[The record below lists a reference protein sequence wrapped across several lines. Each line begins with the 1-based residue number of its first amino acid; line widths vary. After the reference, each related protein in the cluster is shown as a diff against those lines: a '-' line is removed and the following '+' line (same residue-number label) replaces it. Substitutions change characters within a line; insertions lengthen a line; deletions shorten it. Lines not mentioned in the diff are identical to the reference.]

1 MKNSPFSS
9 GFSMKTPGLLA
20 LKSALSS
27 YLPLGLRSCSLRHYR
42 KNTTRSTLVSL
53 ALLALS
59 CLPSHAQAQG
69 TGNGLKANY
78 RHGTD
83 AAKSSIIFT
92 RTDAK
97 IDFNWGLGSPA
108 SSVPADQ
115 FSINWE
121 GEIQPRYTGEY
132 TFYGTSD
139 DGNVVIING
148 QTIVYD
154 PNPHAAR
161 TATGKITLEAG
172 KRYPIKVYFYEATGQ
187 ASMKLEWSSAN
198 QPREVVPTSQLYSAA
213 AVSAPISGTT
223 NFCANEGAF
232 CSFSGTQQVRY
243 GANGQYVTK
252 TLTNGT
258 ACTNAIFGDPI
269 VGVAKTCEVLA
280 SVSAPAITPK
290 PAPTETPTPTATPT
304 PTPTPTPTAVVSAGD
319 QANQTFQAAVNFDYE
334 GENGVPYTGG
344 PSIGYPEGVPNGYS
358 WKFGGG
364 GLDNVANGIKGR
376 GPQSALSAYNQVYK
390 HRPGDEP
397 HPNARVETENMVVKY
412 HSISQNKWITVISQ
426 PTTGAAFSEDFVNN
440 QATGADAQTLPN
452 GNISLR
458 SGIGNASGE
467 AGGTTGRVTDDG
479 PVGFNYHGF
488 GNRVALPW
496 ADADAVLIYQR
507 MRCTGAD
514 CSFNP
519 YIAQIGIDSWATT
532 TSNYDNFATHGGV
545 SGGRFKPVLSQW
557 QYFTNFVGPASL
569 KNSVPSP

>member
-9 GFSMKTPGLLA
+9 GFSVKTPGLLA
-20 LKSALSS
+20 LRSTLSS
-27 YLPLGLRSCSLRHYR
+27 YLPLRLRSCSLRDYG
-42 KNTTRSTLVSL
+42 KNTIRSTLVSL

-78 RHGTD
+78 RNGTD

-108 SSVPADQ
+108 SSVPANQ
-115 FSINWE
+115 FSVNWE
-121 GEIQPRYTGEY
+121 GEIQPRYSGEY

-139 DGNVVIING
+139 DGNVVVING

-172 KRYPIKVYFYEATGQ
+172 KRYPIKVYFYEAAGD
-187 ASMKLEWSSAN
+187 ASMRLEWSSAN
-198 QPREVVPTSQLYSAA
+198 QPREVVPTSQLYSGAA
-213 AVSAPISGTT
+213 ASAPTS
-223 NFCANEGAF
+223 
-232 CSFSGTQQVRY
+232 
-243 GANGQYVTK
+243 
-252 TLTNGT
+252 
-258 ACTNAIFGDPI
+258 
-269 VGVAKTCEVLA
+269 
-280 SVSAPAITPK
+280 
-290 PAPTETPTPTATPT
+290 TPT
-304 PTPTPTPTAVVSAGD
+304 PTPTPTPKPAPTPAPVGSAGD

-426 PTTGAAFSEDFVNN
+426 PTSGAAFAEDFVNN

-507 MRCTGAD
+507 MRCTGSD

-545 SGGRFKPVLSQW
+545 SGGRFKPVLPQW